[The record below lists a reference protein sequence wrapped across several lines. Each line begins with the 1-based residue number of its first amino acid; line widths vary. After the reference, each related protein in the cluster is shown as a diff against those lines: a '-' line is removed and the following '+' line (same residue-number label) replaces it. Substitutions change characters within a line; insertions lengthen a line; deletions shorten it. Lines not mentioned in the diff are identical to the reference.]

1 MSRNT
6 GEQNEIFLKVFLLMM
21 FHNKKPLVGSHNIGM
36 IKSLKFSPNGELP
49 EWKEEYEILLK
60 ERDYNSLKV
69 IFPKAPTG
77 SKADLEINGV
87 RYSVKNKLGAKS
99 AIVNHTSRAGF
110 LRVFKLLN
118 LDILKLDKIIDEYWE
133 KRISGKIKE
142 DVNNKDT
149 SSPFSSNKEYLR
161 PVLEYFLFTGTG
173 SKDSNFP
180 ADKVLVFDQ
189 PEDTKNYIILSKS
202 QAVDSLWDDLTFSI
216 RSKKG
221 MPSIYDPAKHS
232 DLAAWVRNH
241 QSTDTSPKGALH
253 IRS

>member
-1 MSRNT
+1 MSRNL
-6 GEQNEIFLKVFLLMM
+6 GEQNEIFLKTFLLMM
-21 FHNKKPLVGSHNIGM
+21 FYKKKPLIGNHNIG
-36 IKSLKFSPNGELP
+36 IIDSLKFSPDGKLP
-49 EWKEEYEILLK
+49 EWKKEYEILLQK
-60 ERDYNSLKV
+60 RDYNSLKS

-99 AIVNHTSRAGF
+99 AIVNHTNRAGF

-118 LDILKLDKIIDEYWE
+118 LDISKLDKIIDEYWD

-142 DVNNKDT
+142 DINNKDIN
-149 SSPFSSNKEYLR
+149 SPFSKNKEYLK

-180 ADKVLVFDQ
+180 ADKVLIFDQ
-189 PEDTKNYIILSKS
+189 PEDTQNYVILSKS
-202 QAVDSLWDDLTFSI
+202 QTVDSLWDDLTFSI

-221 MPSIYDPAKHS
+221 MPNVYDAEIHK
-232 DLAAWVRNH
+232 DLSAWVRNH
-241 QSTDTSPKGALH
+241 QSTATSPKGSLH